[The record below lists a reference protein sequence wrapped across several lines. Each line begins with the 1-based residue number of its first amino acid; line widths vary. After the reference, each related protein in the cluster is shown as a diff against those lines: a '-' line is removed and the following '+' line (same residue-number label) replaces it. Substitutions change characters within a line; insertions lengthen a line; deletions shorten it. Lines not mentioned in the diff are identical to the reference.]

1 MEHLR
6 RRQDFLA
13 AARAPYQSMPGLVVQ
28 LRSRNDEAPPRVGF
42 TVTKRCGNAV
52 VRNRIRRRL
61 REAARLRLP
70 ALARAGHDYVVIG
83 RAVALT
89 RSFADLQTDLE
100 TAIAKLHR
108 PTGKAR
114 GRNPT

>member
-13 AARAPYQSMPGLVVQ
+13 AAKAPYQSMPGLVIQ
-28 LRSRNDEAPPRVGF
+28 LRARDDEAPARIGF

-52 VRNRIRRRL
+52 TRNRIRRRL

-70 ALARAGHDYVVIG
+70 ALAKSGHDYVVIG
-83 RAVALT
+83 RAAALT
-89 RSFADLQTDLE
+89 RSFSDLQTDLE

-108 PTGKAR
+108 SPGKMR